1 MKRRILEMGL
11 IVIMLLGASGFATIH
26 NGYGAEQP
34 LRAQHA
40 LGVQRILVLAV
51 SFPKIPPGK
60 GLSQIREDVLKNTAE
75 YYAQVSYGK
84 TTLTGDV
91 KGWYKLPL
99 PLSEYRVP
107 PENTNLF
114 RERHRV
120 LRLVEDALNAAEKDV
135 VFKQYDH
142 IIIVPGVDSYAGVGY
157 GAPCLAA
164 NPGVLTGG
172 KRGRARMVTISTR
185 GGQQFNG
192 GIIVIPQNA
201 HYGHTVHDLAH
212 AMGGVVG
219 GNRVIPCLYDT
230 KLQGKVG
237 PLTNESIPKFS
248 IFMGPWDVMSRHVFT
263 GKLPPPSMSSWTRLR
278 MGWIGDDHVVEV
290 RPSENRAVTIQPLSG
305 GEGTLI
311 VRIPGPGDTYYLLE
325 NRQKLPDDQ
334 MRPTNG
340 LLVLH
345 VDDSRESWDGIVR
358 VVNANPKVPD
368 FRDARFGVGPG
379 QTSSVNL
386 PQDIA
391 IEVLWQHNMDLTILV
406 TNKSIAPEIQS
417 VAKRIREI
425 EDRLTILAESR
436 GSVQAKADLTNIKEL
451 LLQMKIGDARAQ
463 MENIKW
469 P

>member
-11 IVIMLLGASGFATIH
+11 VVIMFFGAFAFATIR
-26 NGYGAEQP
+26 NGYGTEQP
-34 LRAQHA
+34 IRAQHA

-51 SFPKIPPGK
+51 SFPKIPPEK
-60 GLSQIREDVLKNTAE
+60 GLSQIRKDILEDTAE

-84 TTLTGDV
+84 TTLIGDV

-99 PLSEYRVP
+99 SLDDYKVP
-107 PENTNLF
+107 PENSKLF
-114 RERHRV
+114 QQRDRV
-120 LRLVEDALNAAEKDV
+120 QRLVEDALNETEKDV

-142 IIIVPGVDSYAGVGY
+142 IIIVPGVNSKPGGGY

-164 NPGVLTGG
+164 NPGILSGG
-172 KRGRARMVTISTR
+172 QRGRARMVTITTR

-192 GIIVIPQNA
+192 GIIVTPQNA
-201 HYGHTVHDLAH
+201 HYGHAVHDLAH

-219 GNRVIPCLYDT
+219 GNRVIPCLYDI

-237 PLTNESIPKFS
+237 PLTIESIPKFS
-248 IFMGPWDVMSRHVFT
+248 IFMGPWDVMSRHVIT

-278 MGWIGDDHVVEV
+278 MGWIEDDQVVEV
-290 RPSENRAVTIQPLSG
+290 LPRESRAVTIQPLG
-305 GEGTLI
+305 GGKGTLI
-311 VRIPGPGDTYYLLE
+311 VRIPGPGDKYYLLE
-325 NRQKLPDDQ
+325 NRQKLPGDL
-334 MRPTNG
+334 MIPTNG

-345 VDDSRESWDGIVR
+345 VDDSRESWEGIVR

-368 FRDARFGVGPG
+368 FKDATFGVGQG
-379 QTSSVNL
+379 QTPSVNL
-386 PQDIA
+386 PQDLA

-406 TNKSIAPEIQS
+406 TNKSIAPEVQS

-425 EDRLTILAESR
+425 DHRLTTLHESR
-436 GSVQAKADLTNIKEL
+436 GSVQAREDLTNIKEL
-451 LLQMKIGDARAQ
+451 LLQMKVGDARAK

>member
-1 MKRRILEMGL
+1 MCPVEWTSEKNFRKGYKSWYLPRSGLLE
-11 IVIMLLGASGFATIH
+11 
-26 NGYGAEQP
+26 
-34 LRAQHA
+34 HA

-51 SFPKIPPGK
+51 SFPKISPGK
-60 GLSQIREDVLKNTAE
+60 GLSQIRKDVLENTAE

-84 TTLTGDV
+84 TTLIGEV
-91 KGWYKLPL
+91 KGWYQLPR
-99 PLSEYRVP
+99 PLDDYKVP
-107 PENTNLF
+107 PENANLF
-114 RERHRV
+114 RQRDRV
-120 LRLVEDALNAAEKDV
+120 QRLVEDALNAAEKDV
-135 VFKQYDH
+135 VFNQYNH
-142 IIIVPGVDSYAGVGY
+142 IIIVPGVNSNPGVGY

-172 KRGRARMVTISTR
+172 SRGRARMVTITTR

-192 GIIVIPQNA
+192 GIIVVPQNA

-212 AMGGVVG
+212 AIGGVVG

-237 PLTNESIPKFS
+237 PLTIESFPKFT
-248 IFMGPWDVMSRHVFT
+248 IFMGPWDVMSRHVIT

-278 MGWIGDDHVVEV
+278 MGWIGDDQVAEV
-290 RPSENRAVTIQPLSG
+290 PLSENRAVTIQPLG
-305 GEGTLI
+305 GGKGTLI

-325 NRQKLPDDQ
+325 NRQKLPGDL
-334 MRPTNG
+334 MIPTNG

-345 VDDSRESWDGIVR
+345 VDDSRESWEGIVR

-368 FRDARFGVGPG
+368 FKDAAFGVSLG

-386 PQDIA
+386 LQDIA
-391 IEVLWQHNMDLTILV
+391 IEVLWKHNMDLTISV

-417 VAKRIREI
+417 VSKRIREI
-425 EDRLTILAESR
+425 DHRLTILPESQS
-436 GSVQAKADLTNIKEL
+436 SVQAKADLTNIKEL
-451 LLQMKIGDARAQ
+451 LLQMKVGDAKAK